1 MSAAT
6 LLNSADPAFAF
17 EHRMAHTT
25 MLIASG
31 AEASNFSG
39 LPYYI
44 DPAYGDTAV
53 PAGWENSLHAQ
64 AHGDFISLFPAP
76 YGGSGVA
83 SLNDVS
89 LYSEAQAWW
98 QFTNF
103 QLHYTADQAVS
114 QAEST
119 A

>member
-6 LLNSADPAFAF
+6 LMNANDPAFPF
-17 EHRMAHTT
+17 EHRMAHET
-25 MLIASG
+25 MLIAGGDS
-31 AEASNFSG
+31 STFFSG
-39 LPYYI
+39 LPYYL

-53 PAGWENSLHAQ
+53 PAGWGNSLHAQ
-64 AHGDFISLFPAP
+64 AHADFISLFPAP

-98 QFTNF
+98 QFSNF
-103 QLHYTADQAVS
+103 QLHYVADQAI
-114 QAEST
+114 
-119 A
+119 